1 MAGTVVA
8 MYQSASAA
16 EIALADLL
24 AAKVPSAVIKRVAK
38 VPAHDPHRR
47 IVASGVAVTVD
58 ERHASVVKEI
68 PEAGETLDSRVKAI
82 MGMHAPVAIEERS
95 TPLRMAA

>member
-1 MAGTVVA
+1 MALT
-8 MYQSASAA
+8 
-16 EIALADLL
+16 DLL

-68 PEAGETLDSRVKAI
+68 MD
-82 MGMHAPVAIEERS
+82 MHAPVAIEERS
-95 TPLRMAA
+95 MPSHGGGNPCVASSSASLIVSVC

>member
-1 MAGTVVA
+1 MVGTVVA
-8 MYQSASAA
+8 IYQSALGA
-16 EIALADLL
+16 EMALKDLL

-68 PEAGETLDSRVKAI
+68 MD
-82 MGMHAPVAIEERS
+82 MQDPVAIEERS

>member
-8 MYQSASAA
+8 IYQSASAA
-16 EIALADLL
+16 EMVLADLL

-38 VPAHDPHRR
+38 VPAHDPHCH

-68 PEAGETLDSRVKAI
+68 MD
-82 MGMHAPVAIEERS
+82 MHAPVAIEERS
-95 TPLRMAA
+95 TPLPMAA

>member
-68 PEAGETLDSRVKAI
+68 